1 MKNLKLNIQR
11 EERTIT
17 AICPTMDGVE
27 WSSLTINNE
36 QVGEITTTHESL
48 FSESISADGFIEF
61 SDLPSSL
68 KNILIGEVILALP
81 SRSMSLETATLPTV
95 DEDELRSMSQFLLD
109 KKIPFAI
116 DRMAYGCEILSQSEQ
131 ESIALLGAAQNS
143 LIDRFATY
151 SSKKHEVKSIDS
163 RICGWLKLI
172 PFPDEFPQ
180 ESNECLLI
188 DDGFEVHLV
197 MRNQTHIH
205 WIRPLYIHFD
215 DTDAAE
221 QLAYEL
227 TYSVQQHAI
236 ELPETLSFW
245 TNQPLSEIDQKQ
257 IQKTIN
263 KQIRPNTLSEIP
275 PLSNGLI
282 ERFISPQTT
291 LNFIPSSWIEQ
302 QKQRVIHKRL
312 RKYVTIIAT
321 TWLLLFTLFFTI
333 YGLRSA
339 NLNRILSEVTAIAPA
354 AKKAK
359 DNSEKLKALQLYTD
373 RSQSSLE
380 CLRELTMLLPA
391 GDIEFTSY
399 NYSKSKGVTLRGSA
413 INDDIVYEFFKKL
426 ASSPLFDELKNQSV
440 NTRSTKG
447 LQRAVFSVSLNLPKS
462 GERS

>member
-1 MKNLKLNIQR
+1 
-11 EERTIT
+11 
-17 AICPTMDGVE
+17 MDGVE

-81 SRSMSLETATLPTV
+81 PPLNESRKTATLPTV

-116 DRMAYGCEILSQSEQ
+116 DRMGLWFSEILSQSEQ

-197 MRNQTHIH
+197 MRNQT
-205 WIRPLYIHFD
+205 LTFTGFD
-215 DTDAAE
+215 QHLHPFWMDTDAAE
-221 QLAYEL
+221 QLTYEL

-236 ELPETLSFW
+236 ELPETLSFGRI
-245 TNQPLSEIDQKQ
+245 NLYQK
-257 IQKTIN
+257 
-263 KQIRPNTLSEIP
+263 
-275 PLSNGLI
+275 
-282 ERFISPQTT
+282 
-291 LNFIPSSWIEQ
+291 
-302 QKQRVIHKRL
+302 
-312 RKYVTIIAT
+312 
-321 TWLLLFTLFFTI
+321 
-333 YGLRSA
+333 
-339 NLNRILSEVTAIAPA
+339 
-354 AKKAK
+354 
-359 DNSEKLKALQLYTD
+359 
-373 RSQSSLE
+373 
-380 CLRELTMLLPA
+380 
-391 GDIEFTSY
+391 
-399 NYSKSKGVTLRGSA
+399 
-413 INDDIVYEFFKKL
+413 
-426 ASSPLFDELKNQSV
+426 
-440 NTRSTKG
+440 
-447 LQRAVFSVSLNLPKS
+447 
-462 GERS
+462 